1 MNSELS
7 SEMHRYTLSNE
18 TELRCEVPAEEN
30 LIVTVISGNAEIF
43 GVELVCN
50 KAYTFTDDSI
60 AIFSWYGC
68 EIETVSES
76 SRMHI
81 YISDSTPMVSY
92 VNTHM
97 QLEARRD
104 VALANGDSGPRVLV
118 AGPSDHGKSATCR
131 ILSAYAC
138 RLDRNPLLIDLDVGQ
153 TTVVPG
159 SICAIPLHKYKLNA
173 NKGFEDDSLSP
184 LVSFFGHSSPKE
196 NIDLYKLM
204 VSNMAEKVNNKLEND
219 ADLRSA
225 GFFVNTTGYVDGDGF
240 GLLQYCIDA
249 FAIDIVLVMG
259 HDRLYSS
266 LSSSLP
272 ESVALVKLP
281 KSGGVVVKKPASRA
295 RQRKA
300 KIWEYFYGTPSLSY
314 SPARTVVKISSLCL
328 IRAGGLQ
335 LSEGMRLIGESGGPS
350 DSACQ
355 PIKVNATQE
364 LHRCLLGV
372 LSLSESEVAEADRSD
387 KLPQKLLKATVIGYV
402 CIINIEVEEDQM
414 TLLSPS
420 AGPLPCKYLL
430 VGSVKFDT

>member
-1 MNSELS
+1 MS
-7 SEMHRYTLSNE
+7 RYTLSSE
-18 TELRCEVPAEEN
+18 TELRCEIPEKET
-30 LIVTVISGNAEIF
+30 LTLTVVRGNAEIF

-50 KAYTFTDDSI
+50 KTYTFTDDNI

-68 EIETVSES
+68 EIETTSDKATV
-76 SRMHI
+76 
-81 YISDSTPMVSY
+81 YVADSTPMVSY

-97 QLEARRD
+97 QLEAKRD
-104 VALANGDSGPRVLV
+104 VALANGESGPRVLV
-118 AGPSDHGKSATCR
+118 AGPPDHGKSATCR

-138 RLDRNPLLIDLDVGQ
+138 RLDRNPLFIDLDVGQ

-159 SICAIPLHKYKLNA
+159 SLCAIPLHKYKLNV

-196 NIDLYKLM
+196 NIDLYKMM
-204 VSNMAEKVNNKLEND
+204 VSNMAEKVNNKLGND
-219 ADLRSA
+219 AELRSA
-225 GFFVNTTGYVDGDGF
+225 GFFVNTTGYVDGEGF
-240 GLLQYCIDA
+240 DLLKHCIDA

-266 LSSSLP
+266 LTSTLSQ
-272 ESVALVKLP
+272 SVAIVKLP
-281 KSGGVVVKKPASRA
+281 KSGGVVTKDRPYRA
-295 RQRKA
+295 RHRRA
-300 KIWEYFYGTPSLSY
+300 KIFEYFYGSQSLSY
-314 SPARTVVKISSLCL
+314 SPARIDVKISSLCL
-328 IRAGGLQ
+328 LRAGGLQ

-364 LHRCLLGV
+364 LDRCLLGV
-372 LSLSESEVAEADRSD
+372 LSLSESEVAEIDRSD
-387 KLPQKLLKATVIGYV
+387 KLPQNLLKATVIGYV
-402 CIINIEVEEDQM
+402 CIVKIEVEEDKM

-430 VGSVKFDT
+430 VGSVKFDDA

>member
-1 MNSELS
+1 M
-7 SEMHRYTLSNE
+7 RYTLSSE
-18 TELRCEVPAEEN
+18 TELRCEIPEGET
-30 LIVTVISGNAEIF
+30 LSVTTVSGNAEVF

-50 KAYTFTDDSI
+50 KAYSFTDDSI

-68 EIETVSES
+68 VVETVGEKSTV
-76 SRMHI
+76 
-81 YISDSTPMVSY
+81 YVADSTPMASY

-138 RLDRNPLLIDLDVGQ
+138 RLDRNPLFIDLDVGQ

-159 SICAIPLHKYKLNA
+159 SLCAIPLHKYKLSA
-173 NKGFEDDSLSP
+173 IKGFEDDTLSP
-184 LVSFFGHSSPKE
+184 LVSYFGHTSPKD
-196 NIDLYKLM
+196 NIDLYKFM
-204 VSNMAEKVNNKLEND
+204 VSNLAEKINLKLDND
-219 ADLRSA
+219 SELRSA
-225 GFFVNTTGYVDGDGF
+225 GFFVNTTGFVDGEGF
-240 GLLQYCIDA
+240 ELLKYCIDA
-249 FAIDIVLVMG
+249 FTVDIVLVMG

-272 ESVALVKLP
+272 QSVVLVKLP
-281 KSGGVVVKKPASRA
+281 KSGGVVQRDRTFRA
-295 RQRKA
+295 RQRRA
-300 KIWEYFYGTPSLSY
+300 KIWEYFYGTQACPY
-314 SPARTVVKISSLCL
+314 SPARTDVKISSLCL

-335 LSEGMRLIGESGGPS
+335 LSEGMRLIGESGGAS
-350 DSACQ
+350 DSSCQ

-372 LSLSESEVAEADRSD
+372 LSLSESEVAEADRSE
-387 KLPQKLLKATVIGYV
+387 KLPQKLLKASVIGYV
-402 CIINIEVEEDQM
+402 CIVNIDLEEDKM

-430 VGSVKFDT
+430 VGSVKFDM